1 MFSIVYLRGGG
12 TTGAIYHIYSDIK
25 FARHQYMIN
34 AGVVGE
40 NDVPYIGLTSGT
52 IYAQHPATNPQYT
65 WKVREPLTTPN
76 TTHLNELYT
85 AQRAANIESTVSTH
99 TTQLQQHDTAIS
111 AKANASDVYTKT
123 QTDGLISTEVTNR
136 NAAITASANAINSSV
151 SANYTLKTTTE
162 ALDGRVTENTTA
174 LEDKADAKDVYSKEQ
189 IDNSIT
195 EITAAYQ
202 SEINEAADQITQS
215 VSETY
220 ADKDSI
226 KDLNTLITETAS
238 SWNLQITDLSAALN
252 DAVDSLGITDAD
264 LKELTTYVHIEN
276 EGSSPCLSLGSSESN
291 ITAALLNNRLEFR
304 VKGSSTPVAYIEVDE
319 DTHVGKLYITSA
331 VVTSEMQFGY
341 WKWFARGNDNLALK
355 WIGA

>member
-1 MFSIVYLRGGG
+1 M
-12 TTGAIYHIYSDIK
+12 
-25 FARHQYMIN
+25 
-34 AGVVGE
+34 
-40 NDVPYIGLTSGT
+40 TSGSGDVLS
-52 IYAQHPATNPQYT
+52 IYVAIWNRTDNSTLQIRHMKLEKGTKATDWTPAPED
-65 WKVREPLTTPN
+65 VASSAEVTT
-76 TTHLNELYT
+76 LS
-85 AQRAANIESTVSTH
+85 STVSTH

-136 NAAITASANAINSSV
+136 NAAITASANSINSSV
-151 SANYTLKTTTE
+151 SANYTLKSTTE

-220 ADKDSI
+220 ADKDSVR
-226 KDLNTLITETAS
+226 DLNTLITETAS

-252 DAVDSLGITDAD
+252 DAVDSLGITDGD

-276 EGSSPCLSLGSSESN
+276 EGTSPCLSLGSSESN

-304 VKGSSTPVAYIEVDE
+304 VKGSSTPVAYIEVNE
-319 DTHVGKLYITSA
+319 NTHVGKLYITSA

-341 WKWFARGNDNLALK
+341 WKWFARSNDNLALK